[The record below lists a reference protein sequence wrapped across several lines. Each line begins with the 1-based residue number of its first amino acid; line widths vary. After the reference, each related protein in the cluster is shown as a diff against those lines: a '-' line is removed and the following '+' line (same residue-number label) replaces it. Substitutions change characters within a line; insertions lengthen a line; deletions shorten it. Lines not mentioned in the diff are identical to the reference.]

1 MQKSVKLAINA
12 FPQVP
17 TAIQHPSDPKKAV
30 DHLNVD
36 LADLYHH
43 YYLNSW
49 DRAPPDPDPVHFEQV
64 RYLLPCADFRF
75 QRGGMGANKTFKG
88 NKSNELG
95 EAFCRWFLDKALG
108 IAHVAPIDAVR
119 DYGALADH
127 GGISVESDTDV
138 TGDAPDFFCAEADGS
153 ISLAEA
159 KGTRHAVG
167 FTAKEF
173 QRWRNQFKRVRVL
186 DAHGQPMSVK
196 GYIVAMRWATEKDS
210 ARTFTKLSAE
220 DPRTPGERPFFD
232 ERGGFAA
239 AVRSLHYAPTL
250 RRLRQPILSTALAHG
265 SVIPDELQFQVVIWE
280 SFLPQLKGLRFVG
293 GYFPSDPEGG
303 LPFYLKDGKAVMT
316 PRDPFRLDIGSGTF
330 VGVEQTIFKTLVS
343 AARIGPTAINDLRLL
358 DPPDTGYSGASLLR
372 DGHVLGPIELFRPV
386 EVTTF

>member
-1 MQKSVKLAINA
+1 MLKSVKLAINA

-17 TAIQHPSDPKKAV
+17 ISIQHPSDPKQAV
-30 DHLNVD
+30 DHMNVD

-49 DRAPPDPDPVHFEQV
+49 DCAPPDPDPVHFEQV

-75 QRGGMGANKTFKG
+75 RRGGMGANKTFKG

-108 IAHVAPIDAVR
+108 IGHVASIDAVR
-119 DYGALADH
+119 DHGALADH
-127 GGISVESDTDV
+127 GGISVQSDPDV
-138 TGDAPDFFCAEADGS
+138 TGSGPDFFCVEADGG

-159 KGTRHAVG
+159 KGTAHAVG

-173 QRWRNQFKRVRVL
+173 QSWRNQFKRVRVL
-186 DAHGQPMSVK
+186 NAQNQPMSVK

-210 ARTFTKLSAE
+210 AGTFTKLSAE

-232 ERGGFAA
+232 EGGGFAA

-250 RRLRQPILSTALAHG
+250 RRLRQPILSNALTHGFVTA
-265 SVIPDELQFQVVIWE
+265 DELQFQVIVWE

-293 GYFPSDPEGG
+293 GYYPSDPDAG
-303 LPFYLKDGKAVMT
+303 LPYFSQEGKFVMT
-316 PRDPFRLDIGSGTF
+316 SRNPFRLDIGSGTF
-330 VGVEQTIFKTLVS
+330 VGVEMSIFKTLV
-343 AARIGPTAINDLRLL
+343 AATRIGPTAINELRLL
-358 DPPDTGYSGASLLR
+358 DRPGTGYSGASLLR
-372 DGHVLGPIELFRPV
+372 DGHILGPIELFHPV
-386 EVTTF
+386 DAVTF